1 MWSFLGSLIKGFLLL
16 RDFFGYLIPG
26 AALWGILAYSSS
38 TAASLPGG
46 A

>member
-1 MWSFLGSLIKGFLLL
+1 MWSFLGSLIKGFLP
-16 RDFFGYLIPG
+16 LIPG